1 MHVVFHSMWLMACGS
16 CLSCTYYIPT
26 FKKKHS
32 NFRALFCQTYLSHSI
47 PQTDIFITAA
57 SFLEFRAQ
65 ILEMKKYHKPVRS
78 RSTTLRQP
86 SDSVFRLVFKSTS
99 VIDFDDLADIL
110 KFLYFIP
117 TTTTSSVLFLSIN
130 STNYLESCHFKYVH
144 NSQRTR
150 YTGNI
155 FCPHLK
161 KSDIIRARFG
171 K

>member
-1 MHVVFHSMWLMACGS
+1 MVRLI
-16 CLSCTYYIPT
+16 LQTNT
-26 FKKKHS
+26 FS
-32 NFRALFCQTYLSHSI
+32 R
-47 PQTDIFITAA
+47 
-57 SFLEFRAQ
+57 
-65 ILEMKKYHKPVRS
+65 ILRMKKFHKPVRS

-161 KSDIIRARFG
+161 KVILLGHVLGSEQQVSKSGIKGDPPIRIGPFLITDPPPYYQRLN
-171 K
+171 